1 MKMVKMKTDKCPTCG
16 GIVLKLAGRA
26 SKLCFDE
33 CPDCRRKRDD
43 RLKADIDAI
52 DANIAHA
59 AAKAS
64 TTFVD

>member
-1 MKMVKMKTDKCPTCG
+1 MVAMKSSKCPTCG
-16 GIVLKLAGRA
+16 GVVLKLAGKA
-26 SKLCFDE
+26 GKLCFDE
-33 CPDCRRKRDD
+33 CLECRKARSE
-43 RLKADIDAI
+43 RLQADLDAI